1 MQLYTFDDFFRDMVK
16 SGGAAL
22 PEKPIIFMKPTSSL
36 IQENQDIIVSND
48 KWYLIGGLV
57 N

>member
-16 SGGAAL
+16 SGEAAL